1 MMKTSV
7 FLLSSA
13 AAFVLTAAPVVREQS
28 VTIARVGQSSTW
40 CISYVL
46 DNDPGV
52 VTLDVLTNGV
62 TIGAANFA
70 NVKGDVGHL
79 VQPGPRTI
87 MWKAHKSWP
96 GHKVS
101 DLSVRVTAW
110 AANCPPPYL
119 VLSLDSATP
128 PVYYADTN
136 SIPNW
141 GENEN
146 RLFKTEKLVL
156 KRIPA
161 AGRCWRMGAGLG
173 DPGASSTTREIPHE
187 VTLTKDYYLAIYP
200 TTQGQ
205 HKRVT
210 GSTGTTTFIG
220 YDDFDWQPLGGIP
233 YNYLRGTSPAIDWP
247 TTGTN
252 VADRSSIDFF
262 RKATGCDTLDL
273 PTDAEWEFACRGG
286 VEVFQLYT
294 GKDLSDTTT
303 SPELDAI
310 AWYKSNSSDA
320 GTVRPHE
327 VGRKDPNAYG
337 LYDMLGNVQEA
348 CLDWDNGSLPN
359 SDGSRVVDPVGPAS
373 YVDASRRIY
382 RGGAYDSPASACC
395 AAARL
400 RASTSE
406 AWTANYGYR
415 LKCAAVAK

>member
-173 DPGASSTTREIPHE
+173 DPGALHPHGHRRQFHRGAG
-187 VTLTKDYYLAIYP
+187 LGKLQNPPFRTKLLQIITYLFNS
-200 TTQGQ
+200 
-205 HKRVT
+205 H
-210 GSTGTTTFIG
+210 F
-220 YDDFDWQPLGGIP
+220 
-233 YNYLRGTSPAIDWP
+233 SPP
-247 TTGTN
+247 
-252 VADRSSIDFF
+252 S
-262 RKATGCDTLDL
+262 
-273 PTDAEWEFACRGG
+273 
-286 VEVFQLYT
+286 
-294 GKDLSDTTT
+294 
-303 SPELDAI
+303 
-310 AWYKSNSSDA
+310 
-320 GTVRPHE
+320 
-327 VGRKDPNAYG
+327 
-337 LYDMLGNVQEA
+337 
-348 CLDWDNGSLPN
+348 
-359 SDGSRVVDPVGPAS
+359 
-373 YVDASRRIY
+373 SRR
-382 RGGAYDSPASACC
+382 
-395 AAARL
+395 
-400 RASTSE
+400 
-406 AWTANYGYR
+406 N
-415 LKCAAVAK
+415 